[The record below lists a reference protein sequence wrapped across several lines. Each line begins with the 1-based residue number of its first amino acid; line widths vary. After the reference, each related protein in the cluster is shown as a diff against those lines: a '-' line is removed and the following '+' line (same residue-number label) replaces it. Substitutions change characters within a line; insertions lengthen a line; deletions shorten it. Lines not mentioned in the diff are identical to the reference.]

1 MLDRFILPKLTF
13 NLLGHDSYFP
23 DYIRWLFKNLEK
35 KYMRILIVNVF
46 IMFNAKKKKK
56 KTKFCYR
63 SLPNTELLTV
73 LLHFESHLATL
84 FGLLNGILCKY
95 KSTLQLTRTQILRK
109 KKSDNGPTL

>member
-1 MLDRFILPKLTF
+1 MLDRLILPKLTF

-56 KTKFCYR
+56 KRLNF
-63 SLPNTELLTV
+63 
-73 LLHFESHLATL
+73 ATD
-84 FGLLNGILCKY
+84 LC
-95 KSTLQLTRTQILRK
+95 QILN
-109 KKSDNGPTL
+109 S